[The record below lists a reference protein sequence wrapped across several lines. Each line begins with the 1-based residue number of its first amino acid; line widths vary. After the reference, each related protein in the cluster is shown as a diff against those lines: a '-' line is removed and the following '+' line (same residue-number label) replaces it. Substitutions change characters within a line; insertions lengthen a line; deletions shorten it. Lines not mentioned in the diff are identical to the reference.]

1 MSRVEVRVTRFSK
14 LNNAPVSL
22 IFVNGDLEPQS
33 AAYLLGRLDRG
44 SPLSNITLRAHT
56 IKLFFEYCLEHQLDF
71 PVCFKRMEHL
81 PSGTLEHLSA
91 FFSIR
96 RDTGDVVSEGTFR
109 YRWSHIKGF
118 LMWVWRFY
126 QERLTD
132 SEALKAA
139 QVKQSIMLESLKE
152 YGTFGY
158 RADKKDR
165 IGLTPDLKADFFNI
179 IHPGEH
185 NKLNPWR
192 SKLVRWR
199 NYCLFLT
206 MILGSNRKGES
217 LNLKVRDFSLT
228 GPVSQD
234 RYYEF
239 KKTST
244 VTSPYGTRKQK
255 PALKTKG
262 RRVIIG
268 PDLARIFEHYITD
281 IRSKFKGSKKYDNMF
296 LSFRDGE
303 PISINTPNEALK
315 ELIAKHPQFKGKL
328 SPHLLRNTWADSV
341 RDALDKMHEHHGPL
355 ARQGIVSAAMEYGG
369 GWTRGS
375 KQVDSYPKG
384 TIERRM
390 AEVHLLI
397 QERIYNEVM
406 NGSNG

>member
-33 AAYLLGRLDRG
+33 AVYLLGRLDRG
-44 SPLSNITLRAHT
+44 SPLSNISLRAHT
-56 IKLFFEYCLEHQLDF
+56 IKLFFEYCLKNQLDF

-91 FFSIR
+91 FLSTR
-96 RDTGDVVSEGTFR
+96 RDTGEIVSEGTFR
-109 YRWSHIKGF
+109 YRWSHIKDF

-158 RADKKDR
+158 RTDKKDR

-185 NKLNPWR
+185 NELNPWK
-192 SKLVRWR
+192 SKPVRWR

-234 RYYEF
+234 RYYQFE
-239 KKTST
+239 KTST
-244 VTSPYGTRKQK
+244 VTQPYGTRKKK
-255 PALKTKG
+255 PAIKTKG
-262 RRVIIG
+262 RRVIIA
-268 PDLARIFEHYITD
+268 PELARIFEYYIND
-281 IRSKFKGSKKYDNMF
+281 IRPKFKGVKKYESMF

-303 PISINTPNEALK
+303 PISINTPNQALDQ
-315 ELIAKHPQFKGKL
+315 LIEKHPQFEGKL
-328 SPHLLRNTWADSV
+328 SPHILRNTWLN
-341 RDALDKMHEHHGPL
+341 RTGF
-355 ARQGIVSAAMEYGG
+355 YGG
-369 GWTRGS
+369 HF
-375 KQVDSYPKG
+375 V
-384 TIERRM
+384 
-390 AEVHLLI
+390 
-397 QERIYNEVM
+397 
-406 NGSNG
+406 